1 MRVIVI
7 TIVTSLFCYAAIKGA
22 EVKPESVITE
32 TD

>member
-7 TIVTSLFCYAAIKGA
+7 TVVTSLFCYAAIKG
-22 EVKPESVITE
+22 EEIKPKSMIEG